1 MLKPPRNNYNVVM
14 TFKSVGYLHHWKS
27 GVREEGG
34 PKGRGRGVEGEG
46 RGEDIKGA
54 DVYICIYRLMK
65 SLSAKRKIYLF
76 FVLDS
81 TGFTLLRVAS
91 TVVLVVYHFYS
102 SWLYS
107 LTQWV
112 VFVNLYIVICP
123 RNLAEH

>member
-1 MLKPPRNNYNVVM
+1 MLKPPSNNYNVVK
-14 TFKSVGYLHHWKS
+14 TFRSVVIFIIGNQEC
-27 GVREEGG
+27 GEEGG
-34 PKGRGRGVEGEG
+34 GEGRGVEGEG

-112 VFVNLYIVICP
+112 VVFVNLYIVICP